1 MCPAFPHT
9 QHFLSEG
16 DLGPSLVPRLWY
28 GALRVRPVNGPWF
41 AGTGRLVASAI
52 TSVTSTSS
60 LDTTSFIDTYW
71 RNRLFAN
78 RRHCLSII
86 SQRDALSSFFTF
98 VAFTNS
104 SRAVIAAYGSKK
116 AAGRAITIWR
126 VNKADSIADASFFF
140 FHSSNSFFS
149 APVRCVTCYLECVTM
164 SPGPA
169 MYAGI
174 WFGRVKNMCSEIHT
188 KSTEFVL

>member
-28 GALRVRPVNGPWF
+28 GALRVRSVNGPWF

-52 TSVTSTSS
+52 TSASS
-60 LDTTSFIDTYW
+60 LGTTSFIDTYW
-71 RNRLFAN
+71 RYRLFAN

-86 SQRDALSSFFTF
+86 SRRDALSSFFSF
-98 VAFTNS
+98 VAFTTL
-104 SRAVIAAYGSKK
+104 SRAAIATYGSKR
-116 AAGRAITIWR
+116 AARRAITIWR
-126 VNKADSIADASFFF
+126 VNKADSIADASFIF

-149 APVRCVTCYLECVTM
+149 APVGCVTCYVECVTM
-164 SPGPA
+164 SSCLA

-174 WFGRVKNMCSEIHT
+174 WFWRVKSMCLEIHT
-188 KSTEFVL
+188 KNSEFVLL